1 MLADAGARAAETK
14 FRVLYFGADLKFI
27 AALQQVLTRPSY
39 QLITSSN
46 YDDAVLFL
54 KSRIPYDLL
63 VIDFEWREEEGLKL
77 ARRARAIRHRKRMP
91 IVLVA
96 AAEPSNETRMMAR
109 QAGVTEWILKTE
121 DVGEVIALIAGGKKG
136 YQVEGR

>member
-1 MLADAGARAAETK
+1 MLGDAGAGAAETK
-14 FRVLYFGADLKFI
+14 FRVLYFGGDLKLI
-27 AALQQVLTRPSY
+27 AALQQVLTKPSY

-63 VIDFEWREEEGLKL
+63 LIDFDWRESEGIKL
-77 ARRARAIRHRKRMP
+77 ARRAHSIRHRKRIP

-96 AAEPSNETRMMAR
+96 ATEPGSETKMLLR
-109 QAGVTEWILKTE
+109 GVSVHEWILQSE
-121 DVGEVIALIAGGKKG
+121 EVGEVIASLVNRKS
-136 YQVEGR
+136 

>member
-1 MLADAGARAAETK
+1 MLGDTGARATETK
-14 FRVLYFGADLKFI
+14 FRVLYFGADLKLI
-27 AALQQVLTRPSY
+27 AALQQVLTKPNY

-54 KSRIPYDLL
+54 KSRIPYNLL
-63 VIDFEWREEEGLKL
+63 LIDFDWREKEGLKL

-96 AAEPSNETRMMAR
+96 ATEPGNETRMMAR
-109 QAGVTEWILKTE
+109 EVGVTEWILKTE
-121 DVGEVIALIAGGKKG
+121 DVVNVIAAHTGW
-136 YQVEGR
+136 

>member
-1 MLADAGARAAETK
+1 MLGDAGARAAETK
-14 FRVLYFGADLKFI
+14 FRVLYFGADLKLI
-27 AALQQVLTRPSY
+27 AALQQVLTKPKY

-46 YDDAVLFL
+46 YDDTVLFL

-63 VIDFEWREEEGLKL
+63 LIDFDWREEEGLKL

-96 AAEPSNETRMMAR
+96 AKEPGSETRMLLS
-109 QAGVTEWILKTE
+109 GVSVNEWILKSD
-121 DVGEVIALIAGGKKG
+121 DVFKVIASYGKF
-136 YQVEGR
+136 